1 MVRGIHYSGQQV
13 MTQWVKPHQSAT
25 EHLHMSLAT
34 FCFDSVSKFR
44 YCSKVST
51 SQVIEHCG
59 NYREIEKVEL
69 FVRPDSLCLA
79 GSLDQ
84 GKWLPPTPVPEV
96 NLIVCCYK
104 EELGSRVKG
113 QGGNGH
119 IALSEPALT
128 ATLGIRGATQ
138 CSKKD

>member
-1 MVRGIHYSGQQV
+1 MR
-13 MTQWVKPHQSAT
+13 
-25 EHLHMSLAT
+25 
-34 FCFDSVSKFR
+34 
-44 YCSKVST
+44 
-51 SQVIEHCG
+51 
-59 NYREIEKVEL
+59 KVEL

-96 NLIVCCYK
+96 NLIVCCYEK
-104 EELGSRVKG
+104 ELGSRVKR

-128 ATLGIRGATQ
+128 ATLGIRWATQ
-138 CSKKD
+138 CSKEDD